1 MICRGIRF
9 FPLTLNEIYF
19 LDSAHQPH
27 FFLLKPSLCFE
38 KGIEKSLFYSLYKLD
53 ILSNHPNHWPTGS
66 PKQLNLLPWE
76 TYRTCERC
84 LFKSSLTTCHWH
96 GFYFLKYP
104 TVPRPTSQ
112 ENCLHNEGEF
122 YCSYYLPLVQDD
134 EKWVGVGDLER
145 SSASTTF
152 NNVKFVICSFLCHF
166 LKGEALFIHL
176 RKPSTQEVRCLSSV
190 DVNVLLFPGMP
201 CKHVTA
207 VREHEVCL
215 FSNGFHVGAGE
226 KPLWRRQW

>member
-1 MICRGIRF
+1 MICRGITF
-9 FPLTLNEIYF
+9 FPLTLNEMYF

-53 ILSNHPNHWPTGS
+53 ILSHHPNHWPTGS

-112 ENCLHNEGEF
+112 ENRLFAQRRGILLLLLSAVSARWWKMSGRRRPRAFQRINYIQQCKVCHLLFSLSFPQRWGF
-122 YCSYYLPLVQDD
+122 VYWP
-134 EKWVGVGDLER
+134 EKAFHTGG
-145 SSASTTF
+145 
-152 NNVKFVICSFLCHF
+152 
-166 LKGEALFIHL
+166 ALFKQ
-176 RKPSTQEVRCLSSV
+176 RW
-190 DVNVLLFPGMP
+190 
-201 CKHVTA
+201 CKCA
-207 VREHEVCL
+207 A
-215 FSNGFHVGAGE
+215 FSRYAM
-226 KPLWRRQW
+226 